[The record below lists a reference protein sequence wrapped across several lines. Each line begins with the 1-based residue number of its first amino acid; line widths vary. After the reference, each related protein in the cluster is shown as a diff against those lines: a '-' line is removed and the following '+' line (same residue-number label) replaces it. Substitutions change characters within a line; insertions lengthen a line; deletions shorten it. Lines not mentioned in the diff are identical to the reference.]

1 MMNNDLNQKLERA
14 LSLISQNSEEGIDII
29 YENMV
34 KVMFVIAKDI
44 TNDDFLAEDVV
55 QDSLLKIVQNANS
68 YKKNSNGYAWI
79 CKITK
84 NTALNTVKTMNNNPT
99 IDIDEFANISD
110 DSDLTNKTHTQLL
123 VEQLMDSITP
133 PIVKEMVYMKYF
145 LDMSVREIAKEIK
158 KSKSYVSKEI
168 QKAETKMKNL
178 INLK

>member
-1 MMNNDLNQKLERA
+1 MMNKDLNQKLEHA
-14 LSLISQNSEEGIDII
+14 LSLILQNSEDGIDII
-29 YENMV
+29 YEAMA

-44 TNDDFLAEDVV
+44 TNDSFLAEDVV

-68 YKKNSNGYAWI
+68 YKKNSNAYAWI

-99 IDIDEFANISD
+99 IDIDEFASISD

-133 PIVKEMVYMKYF
+133 PIVREMVYMKYF

>member
-1 MMNNDLNQKLERA
+1 MMNKDLNQKLEHA
-14 LSLISQNSEEGIDII
+14 LSLILQNSEDGIDII
-29 YENMV
+29 YEAMA

-44 TNDDFLAEDVV
+44 TNDSFLAEDVV

-68 YKKNSNGYAWI
+68 YKKNSNAYAWI

-99 IDIDEFANISD
+99 IDIDEFASISD

-133 PIVKEMVYMKYF
+133 PIVREMVYMKYF

-168 QKAETKMKNL
+168 QKAEIKMKNL

>member
-1 MMNNDLNQKLERA
+1 MMNKDLNQKLEHA
-14 LSLISQNSEEGIDII
+14 LSLISQNSEDGIDII
-29 YENMV
+29 YEAMA
-34 KVMFVIAKDI
+34 KVMFVIAKGI
-44 TNDDFLAEDVV
+44 TNDSFLAEDVV
-55 QDSLLKIVQNANS
+55 QDSLLKIVQNAKS
-68 YKKNSNGYAWI
+68 YKENSNAYAWI

-99 IDIDEFANISD
+99 IDIDEFASISD

-133 PIVKEMVYMKYF
+133 PIVREMVYMKYF